1 MAGTSI
7 EFAPLL
13 PWMLIAG
20 LGAVALLVS
29 GAGFYA
35 RARGS
40 LWRSI
45 AFAALIATLLNP
57 SLVNEQ
63 REPLRDVAVVVVD
76 ESASQRIGDRPERT
90 AAALEKIRAEADTLR
105 ATLDLRVI
113 HVGKEGLDSE
123 NQGTRLMDP
132 LRRALSDVPERRVAG
147 AILLTDGQVHDAL
160 PNPEAGT
167 LPRPL
172 HVLLTGQRDEVDRRL
187 VIVKA
192 PTFGIVGKQMQ
203 MTIRIEDNTAAPEPA
218 ATLRIRRDGGD
229 DIVVSAPVGEEN
241 TLEFTLDH
249 AGHTVFELAVDAI
262 PDELTEIN
270 NRAVVSINGVRDR
283 LRVLLVSGEPHEG
296 ERTWRNLLKSDPS
309 VDLVHFTILRPPEKQ
324 DGTPIDELS
333 LISFPTRE
341 LFEVKLA
348 EFDLVILD
356 RYRRRGVLPSIYL
369 QNIVDYVAAGG
380 ALLEAAGS
388 SFAGPFSIYRTP
400 LGAVLPGEPTGDVIT
415 RGYRP
420 ATTRIGLRHPVTAN
434 LPGGVRTIGPDATS
448 GEGNW
453 GRWFRQVDVTVKQG
467 QVLMD
472 GANGR
477 PLLILDRFGKGRV
490 AQVNSDHIWLWARG
504 FEGGGPQAELLRR
517 VSHWLMKE
525 PELEENDL
533 RAAVRGDALEITR
546 RNIDD
551 ESRPVEVT
559 GPDGATA
566 TVPMERTGDG
576 VFTGSLP
583 VSENGLYRVSDGTA
597 VFMAAVGALNPLE
610 FSDVLASPEP
620 LTPTVEATGSAI
632 RWLAD
637 GVPNLRLVAPERD
650 TSGRN
655 WIGLVANGDYIV
667 TGLTTLPLLP
677 ALLVLL
683 LALGATAIAW
693 RREGD

>member
-203 MTIRIEDNTAAPEPA
+203 MTIRIEDNTAAP
-218 ATLRIRRDGGD
+218 
-229 DIVVSAPVGEEN
+229 
-241 TLEFTLDH
+241 
-249 AGHTVFELAVDAI
+249 
-262 PDELTEIN
+262 
-270 NRAVVSINGVRDR
+270 
-283 LRVLLVSGEPHEG
+283 
-296 ERTWRNLLKSDPS
+296 
-309 VDLVHFTILRPPEKQ
+309 
-324 DGTPIDELS
+324 
-333 LISFPTRE
+333 
-341 LFEVKLA
+341 
-348 EFDLVILD
+348 
-356 RYRRRGVLPSIYL
+356 
-369 QNIVDYVAAGG
+369 
-380 ALLEAAGS
+380 
-388 SFAGPFSIYRTP
+388 
-400 LGAVLPGEPTGDVIT
+400 
-415 RGYRP
+415 
-420 ATTRIGLRHPVTAN
+420 
-434 LPGGVRTIGPDATS
+434 
-448 GEGNW
+448 
-453 GRWFRQVDVTVKQG
+453 
-467 QVLMD
+467 
-472 GANGR
+472 
-477 PLLILDRFGKGRV
+477 
-490 AQVNSDHIWLWARG
+490 
-504 FEGGGPQAELLRR
+504 
-517 VSHWLMKE
+517 
-525 PELEENDL
+525 
-533 RAAVRGDALEITR
+533 
-546 RNIDD
+546 
-551 ESRPVEVT
+551 
-559 GPDGATA
+559 
-566 TVPMERTGDG
+566 
-576 VFTGSLP
+576 
-583 VSENGLYRVSDGTA
+583 
-597 VFMAAVGALNPLE
+597 
-610 FSDVLASPEP
+610 
-620 LTPTVEATGSAI
+620 
-632 RWLAD
+632 
-637 GVPNLRLVAPERD
+637 
-650 TSGRN
+650 
-655 WIGLVANGDYIV
+655 
-667 TGLTTLPLLP
+667 
-677 ALLVLL
+677 
-683 LALGATAIAW
+683 
-693 RREGD
+693 

>member
-13 PWMLIAG
+13 PWFLIAG
-20 LGAVALLVS
+20 LGGMALLVA

-35 RARGS
+35 RARGA

-90 AAALEKIRAEADTLR
+90 AAALEKIRAEADALR

-113 HVGKEGLDSE
+113 HVGREGLDTE
-123 NQGTRLMDP
+123 NQGTRLLEP
-132 LRRALSDVPERRVAG
+132 LQRALSDVPERRVAG

-160 PNPEAGT
+160 PNPEAES

-172 HVLLTGQRDEVDRRL
+172 HVLLTGRRDEVDRRL

-192 PTFGIVGKQMQ
+192 PTFGIVGKKMQ
-203 MTIRIEDNTAAPEPA
+203 MTVRIEDSTAAPDPA
-218 ATLRIRRDGGD
+218 ANLRIRRNGGD
-229 DIVVSAPVGEEN
+229 ELVLSAPVGEEH

-249 AGHTVFELAVDAI
+249 AGQTVFELAVDPI

-369 QNIVDYVAAGG
+369 QNIVDYVTAGG
-380 ALLEAAGS
+380 ALLEAAGP

-400 LGAVLPGEPTGDVIT
+400 LGAMLPGEPTGEIIT

-420 ATTRIGLRHPVTAN
+420 ATTRLGLRHPVTAD
-434 LPGGVRTIGPDATS
+434 LPGGVETIGPDATS

-453 GRWFRQVDVTVKQG
+453 GRWFRQIDVTVKQG
-467 QVLMD
+467 HVLMD
-472 GANGR
+472 GADGR
-477 PLLILDRFGKGRV
+477 PLLILDRVGTGRV
-490 AQVNSDHIWLWARG
+490 AQINSDHIWLWARG

-533 RAAVRGDALEITR
+533 RAATRGDVLEVTR

-551 ESRPVEVT
+551 ELTPVEVT
-559 GPDGATA
+559 GPDGSTV
-566 TVPMERTGDG
+566 TVPMERTGEG
-576 VFTGSLP
+576 VFTGSIT
-583 VSENGLYRVSDGTA
+583 VSESGLYRVSDGAA

-610 FSDVLASPEP
+610 FSNVLASPEP
-620 LTPTVEATGSAI
+620 LQPTVEATGSAI
-632 RWLAD
+632 HWLAD
-637 GVPNLRLVAPERD
+637 SVPNLRLVAPERD
-650 TSGRN
+650 TSGRG